1 MLKKVFSVVLFL
13 SALFLY
19 CYCGKSA
26 DNDLKIYQVKYADSM
41 YPKKFIFHNYKEEDK
56 APFTWK
62 FYYISYKDINIL
74 IDTGFNN
81 PKLIK
86 LFNLQNFIDP
96 VEILESNG
104 IEADQI
110 TDIIITHHHFDHI
123 GSVDKFKN
131 SNIYIQENEL
141 KEVYKLKGFQNIK
154 DFLKKNNRVITF
166 KQSLTLYD
174 NINIERIGG
183 HSIGSS
189 VVFLKHKDIEFCFT
203 GDEIYS
209 QKNVEEQVGV
219 GSFYNHQK
227 NIDFIKRLAKGNYKI
242 FNFHEPDFQS
252 FDKNFI
258 KVYP

>member
-1 MLKKVFSVVLFL
+1 MFKKIFAVALIF

-19 CYCGKSA
+19 CGKSS
-26 DNDLKIYQVKYADSM
+26 DKDLKIYQVKYADSM
-41 YPKKFIFHNYKEEDK
+41 FPKKFIFHNYKGEEK
-56 APFTWK
+56 SPFAWK
-62 FYYISYKDINIL
+62 FYYISYKGINIL

-96 VEILESNG
+96 VEILKENG

-123 GSVDKFKN
+123 GSVHKFKN
-131 SNIYIQENEL
+131 SNIYIQENEF
-141 KEVYKLKGFQNIK
+141 KEVFKLRGFQDIK
-154 DFLKKNNRVITF
+154 DFLKKNNRIITF
-166 KQSLTLYD
+166 KDSLKLYD
-174 NINIERIGG
+174 NINIEKVGG

-189 VVFLKHKDIEFCFT
+189 VVFLKHNDIEFCFT

-209 QKNVEEQVGV
+209 QKNVDEQIGV

-242 FNFHEPDFQS
+242 FNFHEPDFEK
-252 FDKNFI
+252 FNENFVQ
-258 KVYP
+258 VYP